1 MRDLLKITLVFLLS
15 IFISMLPDRPCE
27 NIPDDVFT
35 FLDKVFIYGLLI
47 ITFLYISIMSII
59 LFVDFIDWII
69 NFSSDC
75 SFYKY
80 LKNEHNMQITYF
92 INIGAIVLLLLL
104 LFLLAIIVH
113 FYPK

>member
-15 IFISMLPDRPCE
+15 IFISMLPDRPSE
-27 NIPDDVFT
+27 IISDDVFT

-47 ITFLYISIMSII
+47 ITFHISIVPII

-69 NFSSDC
+69 NFSLDC

-80 LKNEHNMQITYF
+80 LKNEHSMQITYF

-104 LFLLAIIVH
+104 FFLLAIIVH

>member
-1 MRDLLKITLVFLLS
+1 
-15 IFISMLPDRPCE
+15 MLPDRPSE
-27 NIPDDVFT
+27 IIPDDVFT

-47 ITFLYISIMSII
+47 ITFHISIVPII

-80 LKNEHNMQITYF
+80 LKNEHSMQITYF

-104 LFLLAIIVH
+104 FFLLAVIVH
-113 FYPK
+113 F

>member
-1 MRDLLKITLVFLLS
+1 
-15 IFISMLPDRPCE
+15 MLPDRPSE
-27 NIPDDVFT
+27 IIPDGVFE

-47 ITFLYISIMSII
+47 ITFLYISIVPII
-59 LFVDFIDWII
+59 LFVDLIDWII

-80 LKNEHNMQITYF
+80 LKNEHSMQITYF

-104 LFLLAIIVH
+104 FFLLAVIVH